1 MIGAYASPGWSDLS
15 IDLLIRI
22 LLLLEL
28 PEALA
33 FCAVCPSWRSASMAA
48 SSVPPGCTPWL
59 VSLAT
64 EPLPGGE
71 QSRRLW
77 DPTVTSKFRNLLD
90 EKEFKVSFPRGQAV
104 ACCGSFRG
112 WLVVANELS
121 DLVLYNPF
129 TAALLPLPPLTGFS
143 SCIEGVYADEGNVIG
158 YRYRCLHG
166 GNGSVYDMDSLGRHF
181 YDKVVLSG
189 SPSAGP
195 AIALAIHL
203 DGKRLSFARV
213 GDSSWRQVSV
223 IRRSQDSFADCVYLR
238 GRFYVL
244 SMTGKLKSWDLGG
257 LEDIPRKKTI
267 IAEEDDD
274 FFEVITRYLVPTPW
288 GHLLQIR
295 VILDKDQDHCVSQS
309 VFM

>member
-1 MIGAYASPGWSDLS
+1 MGAT
-15 IDLLIRI
+15 
-22 LLLLEL
+22 
-28 PEALA
+28 
-33 FCAVCPSWRSASMAA
+33 
-48 SSVPPGCTPWL
+48 PPGCTPWL

-158 YRYRCLHG
+158 YRCRCHHASS
-166 GNGSVYDMDSLGRHF
+166 NSSVYDMDSLGRHF

-189 SPSAGP
+189 SPSARP
-195 AIALAIHL
+195 AVALAIHL
-203 DGKRLSFARV
+203 DGKRLSFAR
-213 GDSSWRQVSV
+213 
-223 IRRSQDSFADCVYLR
+223 
-238 GRFYVL
+238 
-244 SMTGKLKSWDLGG
+244 
-257 LEDIPRKKTI
+257 
-267 IAEEDDD
+267 
-274 FFEVITRYLVPTPW
+274 
-288 GHLLQIR
+288 IR
-295 VILDKDQDHCVSQS
+295 VVLDKDQDHCVSVYVDRLDRKSCQMVGVSPAKALRGHAALLGQNSPGLLS
-309 VFM
+309 VEKFPELRPDCIYFTTPRLRGDIFER